1 MKQDVINLCID
12 QASATIREVNDSFLA
27 FVREL
32 GGAEHLPKKFS
43 LNVPTMQAIE
53 DEIDEATAAGDLV
66 RTEEL
71 CDEYRTRFAA
81 YLERWREQIKRK
93 VAA

>member
-1 MKQDVINLCID
+1 MKQEVIKLCID

-32 GGAEHLPKKFS
+32 GGAEHLPKKFT
-43 LNVPTMQAIE
+43 LDVPTMRAIE
-53 DEIDEATAAGDLV
+53 NEIDEATASGDLIK
-66 RTEEL
+66 TEEL
-71 CDEYRTRFAA
+71 CDEYRERFGA
-81 YLERWREQIKRK
+81 YLNRWREQINRK